1 MITLYHRRPL
11 RASSAATLRGP
22 LKALS
27 SAVALRGPLRALL
40 FFIFYFLFSLSLVS
54 CSKDEMSS
62 ESVIRVSQ
70 TEQNDFDR
78 WLKRNYEAP
87 YNIRYKYR
95 YEDIESDMDYWTV
108 PADYNAA
115 VKLAHLVKYLCLET
129 YDEVA
134 GVDFTR
140 TYFPKMIFVIGEW
153 EYRNNGTFILG
164 TAESGRKILFSG
176 LNYLDQHMGSA
187 ADLNEYYLQ
196 TIHHEFTHILNQRK
210 EYSADFQLITGS
222 AYVAD
227 KWSESP
233 LNVNFLRR
241 GFISA
246 YAQHSA
252 REDFAE
258 MMCQYVCN
266 TEDTWNR
273 WLREAGTEGARLIN
287 AKLDVVKSYMMNSF
301 GIDMVRL
308 RTTLQRR
315 QDEVMAGR
323 INLTLNEE

>member
-1 MITLYHRRPL
+1 MISIFGRRHKTGL
-11 RASSAATLRGP
+11 LCIIFY
-22 LKALS
+22 
-27 SAVALRGPLRALL
+27 LL
-40 FFIFYFLFSLSLVS
+40 FTLSLAS
-54 CSKDEMSS
+54 CSKDEMSP
-62 ESVIRVSQ
+62 ESVIRISQ
-70 TEQNDFDR
+70 TEYNDFDR
-78 WLKRNYEAP
+78 WLQQNYELP

-108 PADYNAA
+108 PASYEAS

-140 TYFPKMIFVIGEW
+140 SYFPKEIFVIGEW
-153 EYRNNGTFILG
+153 EYRNNGTYILG

-187 ADLNEYYLQ
+187 DELNEYYLL

-222 AYVAD
+222 GYVAD

-233 LNVNFLRR
+233 LNQGYLTR

-246 YAQHSA
+246 YAQHSD

-266 TEDTWNR
+266 SEATWDR
-273 WLREAGTEGARLIN
+273 WMREAGTEGARLIN
-287 AKLDVVKSYMMNSF
+287 AKLDVVKRYMQESF
-301 GIDMVRL
+301 GIDMARL
-308 RTTLQRR
+308 RSTLERR

-323 INLTLNEE
+323 IELTEVKSEK